1 MENAARALLMAGGIL
16 FAIIV
21 ISVFMLGYSGMTQ
34 IQQEKEYQEAVQEV
48 YTFNKSYLS
57 FNKKAMYGSDVISVM
72 NRAIN
77 NNKIYDADTPADEY
91 YVDIIFSLHPD
102 NGFVGNSEYTFVLNE
117 MTGTYTSSKTNS
129 TNTGYGASNMTFE
142 AGHTYSLS
150 SLWDPENGADP
161 ITGFL
166 LTAGQNE
173 ETKTILEKRAGSVTK
188 YKIEYSGIA
197 GFKRRAFKCS
207 RVEYDG
213 TGKVSAMYFDELKVS
228 TYGG

>member
-16 FAIIV
+16 FAIII

-34 IQQEKEYQEAVQEV
+34 IQQEKEYLEAVKEIDK
-48 YTFNKSYLS
+48 FNEAYLA

-77 NNKIYDADTPADEY
+77 NNKIYDADFGEEY
-91 YVDIIFSLHPD
+91 YVNI
-102 NGFVGNSEYTFVLNE
+102 VFVLDPLKGSVKNTE
-117 MTGTYTSSKTNS
+117 FTYVLNSNGTYTSFET
-129 TNTGYGASNMTFE
+129 TPVDSNKTFE
-142 AGHTYSLS
+142 SGITYSLS
-150 SLWDPENGADP
+150 THEDQ
-161 ITGFL
+161 ITEFL

-173 ETKTILEKRAGSVTK
+173 ETKTILDRSEGTILK

-207 RVEYDG
+207 NVIYDG
-213 TGKVSAMYFDELKVS
+213 AGRVSQMEFKEL
-228 TYGG
+228 YGG